1 MKKAAIAFT
10 MCIAFVVYACSKK
23 QDDSNNNDNTATTP
37 VSYTGTGSATMG
49 MGIRTGNYLYN
60 CSGGR
65 MTAVG
70 TIKST
75 DGKTWTVPAE
85 VNFTTAAKLPDLWN
99 ECNGKTPSSITAVD
113 TASVPVTVID
123 ADGVVISG
131 FIFCDN
137 YFELY
142 VNGKL
147 VGVDG
152 VPYTPFNSC
161 FVKFKAKRPVKYA
174 IKAVDW
180 EENLGIGSENNAGD
194 PIHAGDAGFIAKF
207 SDGTQ
212 TSSAWKAQVFYIAPL
227 ANPNCVTEN
236 GVARTSGG
244 CSLPASASASYALHW
259 ALPAGWSNSD
269 YDFSAWPAA
278 TTYTNNVVGAKE
290 PYTNFAAQFGN
301 AQFIW
306 TSNLV
311 LDNLVLFRFT
321 GNN

>member
-1 MKKAAIAFT
+1 MKKTLLAIAL
-10 MCIAFVVYACSKK
+10 IALVIYACKK
-23 QDDSNNNDNTATTP
+23 KTDDSGSSTTITTTT
-37 VSYTGTGSATMG
+37 SITYTGTGSATQG
-49 MGIRTGNYLYN
+49 VGKTTTTSLYS
-60 CSGGR
+60 CMGGR
-65 MTAVG
+65 ATALG
-70 TIKST
+70 TITST
-75 DGKTWTVPAE
+75 DGKVWALPAD
-85 VNFTTAAKLPDLWN
+85 VNFTAGAKLPDLFN
-99 ECNGKTPSSITAVD
+99 QCNGKSPASLAAVD

-131 FIFCDN
+131 FVFGDN

-161 FVKFKAKRPVKYA
+161 FVKFKAKRPIKYA

-180 EENLGIGSENNAGD
+180 EENLGTGTENNGGN
-194 PIHAGDAGFIAKF
+194 PLYAGDAGFIAKF

-212 TSSAWKAQVFYIAPL
+212 TSAAWKAQTFYIAPL
-227 ANPNCVTEN
+227 ANPNCVTES
-236 GVARTSGG
+236 GLTRTSTG
-244 CSLPASASASYALHW
+244 CGLPTSLDNTYALHW
-259 ALPAGWSNSD
+259 TVPATWFATD
-269 YDFSAWPAA
+269 YDFSTWPTAVI
-278 TTYTNNVVGAKE
+278 YTANAVGAKE
-290 PYTNFAAQFGN
+290 PYTNFTTQFGS

-321 GNN
+321 GN